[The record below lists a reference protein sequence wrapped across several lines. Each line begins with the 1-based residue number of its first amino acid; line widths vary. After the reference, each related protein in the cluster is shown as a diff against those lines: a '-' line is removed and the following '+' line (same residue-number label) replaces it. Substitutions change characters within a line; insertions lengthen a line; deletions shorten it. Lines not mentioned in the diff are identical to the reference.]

1 MMFRRLSMI
10 LGLCS
15 AMLLAG
21 CASGQFAFDEP
32 ELRSILVVPV
42 INETNSVEADTLM
55 HATATTPLA
64 NMGYYAFPVDT
75 VKFVLESESLYEP
88 ERVRELGPVKLAEM
102 FHADS
107 VLFIKVT
114 YWDAQYI
121 VLNTK
126 TKVTAEYEL
135 FKADGTSLWKDT
147 VTFAKDS
154 SSQNASLLGRRR
166 CRHQPCGSR
175 LPPPGQERQCLRPS
189 PLARRSSRPRGR
201 RKDSAEAVMPSD
213 SRQL

>member
-1 MMFRRLSMI
+1 MFRRLSMI

-21 CASGQFAFDEP
+21 CASGPRQFAFDEP

-147 VTFAKDS
+147 VTFVKDS
-154 SSQNASLLGRRR
+154 SSQNASLIGLMVAAAVAAINRAAPDFR
-166 CRHQPCGSR
+166 
-175 LPPPGQERQCLRPS
+175 
-189 PLARRSSRPRGR
+189 PLA
-201 RKDSAEAVMPSD
+201 KSANVYALRHWHVGPHVLEAAEKA
-213 SRQL
+213 QQKQ

>member
-1 MMFRRLSMI
+1 MFRRLSMI

-21 CASGQFAFDEP
+21 CAAGPRQFAFDEP

-154 SSQNASLLGRRR
+154 SSQNASLLGLMVDAAVAAINRAAPDFR
-166 CRHQPCGSR
+166 
-175 LPPPGQERQCLRPS
+175 
-189 PLARRSSRPRGR
+189 PLA
-201 RKDSAEAVMPSD
+201 KSANAYALRHWHVGPHVLEAAEKT
-213 SRQL
+213 QQKQ

>member
-1 MMFRRLSMI
+1 MFRRLSMI

-21 CASGQFAFDEP
+21 CASGPRQFAFDEP

-121 VLNTK
+121 VLDTK

-154 SSQNASLLGRRR
+154 SSQNASLLGLMVDAAVAAINRAAPDFR
-166 CRHQPCGSR
+166 
-175 LPPPGQERQCLRPS
+175 
-189 PLARRSSRPRGR
+189 PLA
-201 RKDSAEAVMPSD
+201 KSANAYALRHWHVGPHVLEAAEKT
-213 SRQL
+213 QQKQ

>member
-1 MMFRRLSMI
+1 MFRRLSMI

-21 CASGQFAFDEP
+21 CASGPRQFAFDEP

-42 INETNSVEADTLM
+42 INETTSVEADTLM

-147 VTFAKDS
+147 VTFVKDS
-154 SSQNASLLGRRR
+154 SSQNASLIGLMVDAAVAAINRAAPDFR
-166 CRHQPCGSR
+166 
-175 LPPPGQERQCLRPS
+175 
-189 PLARRSSRPRGR
+189 PLA
-201 RKDSAEAVMPSD
+201 KSANVYALRHWHVGPHVLEAAEKA
-213 SRQL
+213 QQKQ

>member
-21 CASGQFAFDEP
+21 CASGPRQFAFDEP

-64 NMGYYAFPVDT
+64 DMGYYAFPVDT

-147 VTFAKDS
+147 VTFVKDS
-154 SSQNASLLGRRR
+154 SSQNASLIGLMVDAAVAAINRAAPDFR
-166 CRHQPCGSR
+166 
-175 LPPPGQERQCLRPS
+175 
-189 PLARRSSRPRGR
+189 PLA
-201 RKDSAEAVMPSD
+201 KSANVYALRHWHVGPHVLEAAEKA
-213 SRQL
+213 QQKQ

>member
-1 MMFRRLSMI
+1 MFRRLSMI

-21 CASGQFAFDEP
+21 CASGPRQFAFDEP

-64 NMGYYAFPVDT
+64 NLGYYAFPVDT

-154 SSQNASLLGRRR
+154 SSQNASLLGLMVDAAVAAINRAAPDFR
-166 CRHQPCGSR
+166 
-175 LPPPGQERQCLRPS
+175 
-189 PLARRSSRPRGR
+189 PLA
-201 RKDSAEAVMPSD
+201 KSANAYALRHWHVGPHVLEAAEKT
-213 SRQL
+213 QQKQ

>member
-1 MMFRRLSMI
+1 MI

-21 CASGQFAFDEP
+21 CASGPRQFAFDEP

-126 TKVTAEYEL
+126 TKVTAVYEL

-147 VTFAKDS
+147 VTFVKDS
-154 SSQNASLLGRRR
+154 SSQNASLIGLMVDAAVAAINRAAPDFR
-166 CRHQPCGSR
+166 
-175 LPPPGQERQCLRPS
+175 
-189 PLARRSSRPRGR
+189 PLA
-201 RKDSAEAVMPSD
+201 KSANVYALRHWHVGPHVLEAAEKA
-213 SRQL
+213 QQKQ

>member
-1 MMFRRLSMI
+1 MFRRLSMI

-21 CASGQFAFDEP
+21 CASGPHQFAFDEP

-147 VTFAKDS
+147 VTFVKDS
-154 SSQNASLLGRRR
+154 SSQNASLIGLMVDAAVAAINRAAPDFR
-166 CRHQPCGSR
+166 
-175 LPPPGQERQCLRPS
+175 
-189 PLARRSSRPRGR
+189 PLA
-201 RKDSAEAVMPSD
+201 KSANVYALRHWHVGPHVLEAAEKA
-213 SRQL
+213 QQKQ

>member
-1 MMFRRLSMI
+1 MFRRLSMI

-21 CASGQFAFDEP
+21 CASGPRQFAFDEP

-107 VLFIKVT
+107 MLFIKVT

-147 VTFAKDS
+147 VTFVKDS
-154 SSQNASLLGRRR
+154 SSQNASLIGLMVDAAVAAINRAAPDFR
-166 CRHQPCGSR
+166 
-175 LPPPGQERQCLRPS
+175 
-189 PLARRSSRPRGR
+189 PLA
-201 RKDSAEAVMPSD
+201 KSANVYALRHWHVGPHVLEAAEKA
-213 SRQL
+213 QQKQ

>member
-1 MMFRRLSMI
+1 MFRRLSMI

-21 CASGQFAFDEP
+21 CASGPRQFAFDEP

-55 HATATTPLA
+55 HATATTPMA

-147 VTFAKDS
+147 VTFVKDS
-154 SSQNASLLGRRR
+154 SSQNASLIGLMVDAAVAAINRAAPDFR
-166 CRHQPCGSR
+166 
-175 LPPPGQERQCLRPS
+175 
-189 PLARRSSRPRGR
+189 PLA
-201 RKDSAEAVMPSD
+201 KSANVYALRHWHVGPHVLEAAEKA
-213 SRQL
+213 QQKQ

>member
-1 MMFRRLSMI
+1 MLFRRLSMI

-21 CASGQFAFDEP
+21 CASGPRQFAFDEP

-147 VTFAKDS
+147 VTFVKDS
-154 SSQNASLLGRRR
+154 SSQNASLIGLMVDAAVAAINRAAPDFR
-166 CRHQPCGSR
+166 
-175 LPPPGQERQCLRPS
+175 
-189 PLARRSSRPRGR
+189 PLA
-201 RKDSAEAVMPSD
+201 KSANVYALRHWHVGPHVLEAAEKA
-213 SRQL
+213 QQKQ

>member
-1 MMFRRLSMI
+1 
-10 LGLCS
+10 
-15 AMLLAG
+15 MLLAG
-21 CASGQFAFDEP
+21 CASGPRQFAFDEP

-154 SSQNASLLGRRR
+154 SSQNASLLGLMVDAAVAAINRAAPDFR
-166 CRHQPCGSR
+166 
-175 LPPPGQERQCLRPS
+175 
-189 PLARRSSRPRGR
+189 PLA
-201 RKDSAEAVMPSD
+201 KSANAYALRHWHVGPHVLEAAEKT
-213 SRQL
+213 QQKQ

>member
-1 MMFRRLSMI
+1 MI
-10 LGLCS
+10 LGLCA

-21 CASGQFAFDEP
+21 CASGPRQFAFDEP

-147 VTFAKDS
+147 VTFVKDS
-154 SSQNASLLGRRR
+154 SSQNASLIGLMVDAAVAAINRAAPDFR
-166 CRHQPCGSR
+166 
-175 LPPPGQERQCLRPS
+175 
-189 PLARRSSRPRGR
+189 PLA
-201 RKDSAEAVMPSD
+201 KSANVYALRHWHVGPHVLEAAEKA
-213 SRQL
+213 QQKQ

>member
-1 MMFRRLSMI
+1 MFRRLSMI

-21 CASGQFAFDEP
+21 CASGPRQFAFDEP

-114 YWDAQYI
+114 YWNAQYI

-147 VTFAKDS
+147 VTFVKDS
-154 SSQNASLLGRRR
+154 SSQNASLIGLMVDAAVAAINRAAPDFR
-166 CRHQPCGSR
+166 
-175 LPPPGQERQCLRPS
+175 
-189 PLARRSSRPRGR
+189 PLA
-201 RKDSAEAVMPSD
+201 KSANVYALRHWHVGPHVLEAAEKA
-213 SRQL
+213 QQKQ

>member
-21 CASGQFAFDEP
+21 CASGPRQFAFDEP

-88 ERVRELGPVKLAEM
+88 ERVRELGP
-102 FHADS
+102 
-107 VLFIKVT
+107 
-114 YWDAQYI
+114 
-121 VLNTK
+121 
-126 TKVTAEYEL
+126 
-135 FKADGTSLWKDT
+135 
-147 VTFAKDS
+147 S
-154 SSQNASLLGRRR
+154 SSQKCSMPT
-166 CRHQPCGSR
+166 PC
-175 LPPPGQERQCLRPS
+175 C
-189 PLARRSSRPRGR
+189 SSRSPTGT
-201 RKDSAEAVMPSD
+201 PST
-213 SRQL
+213 SC

>member
-1 MMFRRLSMI
+1 MI

-21 CASGQFAFDEP
+21 CASGPRQFAFDEP

-121 VLNTK
+121 VLDTK

-154 SSQNASLLGRRR
+154 SSQNASLLGLMVDAAVAAINRAAPDFR
-166 CRHQPCGSR
+166 
-175 LPPPGQERQCLRPS
+175 
-189 PLARRSSRPRGR
+189 PLA
-201 RKDSAEAVMPSD
+201 KSANAYALRHWHVGPHVLEAAEKT
-213 SRQL
+213 QQKQ

>member
-1 MMFRRLSMI
+1 MFRRLSMI

-21 CASGQFAFDEP
+21 CASGPRQFAFDEP

-154 SSQNASLLGRRR
+154 SSQNASLLGLMVDAAVAAINRAAPDFR
-166 CRHQPCGSR
+166 
-175 LPPPGQERQCLRPS
+175 
-189 PLARRSSRPRGR
+189 PLA
-201 RKDSAEAVMPSD
+201 KSANAYALRHWHVGPHVLEAAEKT
-213 SRQL
+213 QQKQ

>member
-1 MMFRRLSMI
+1 MFRHLSMI

-21 CASGQFAFDEP
+21 CASGPRQFAFDEP

-147 VTFAKDS
+147 VTFVKDS
-154 SSQNASLLGRRR
+154 SSQNASLIGLMVDAAVAAINRAAPDFR
-166 CRHQPCGSR
+166 
-175 LPPPGQERQCLRPS
+175 
-189 PLARRSSRPRGR
+189 PLA
-201 RKDSAEAVMPSD
+201 KSANVYALRHWHVGPHVLEAAEKA
-213 SRQL
+213 QQKQ

>member
-1 MMFRRLSMI
+1 MFRRLSMI

-21 CASGQFAFDEP
+21 CASGPRQFAFDEP

-147 VTFAKDS
+147 VTFVKDS
-154 SSQNASLLGRRR
+154 SSQNASLIGLMVDAAVAAINRAAPDFR
-166 CRHQPCGSR
+166 
-175 LPPPGQERQCLRPS
+175 
-189 PLARRSSRPRGR
+189 PLA
-201 RKDSAEAVMPSD
+201 KSANVYALRHWHIGPHVLEAAEKA
-213 SRQL
+213 QQKQ

>member
-1 MMFRRLSMI
+1 MFRRLSMT
-10 LGLCS
+10 LGHCS

-21 CASGQFAFDEP
+21 CASGPRQFAFDEP

-147 VTFAKDS
+147 VTFVKDS
-154 SSQNASLLGRRR
+154 SSQNASLIGLMVDAAVAAINRAAPDFR
-166 CRHQPCGSR
+166 
-175 LPPPGQERQCLRPS
+175 
-189 PLARRSSRPRGR
+189 PLA
-201 RKDSAEAVMPSD
+201 KSANVYALRHWHVGPHVLEAAEKA
-213 SRQL
+213 QQKQ

>member
-1 MMFRRLSMI
+1 MI

-21 CASGQFAFDEP
+21 CASGPRQFAFDEP

-88 ERVRELGPVKLAEM
+88 ERVRELGPVKFAEM

-147 VTFAKDS
+147 VTFVKDS
-154 SSQNASLLGRRR
+154 SSQNASLIGLMVDAAVAAINRAAPDFR
-166 CRHQPCGSR
+166 
-175 LPPPGQERQCLRPS
+175 
-189 PLARRSSRPRGR
+189 PLA
-201 RKDSAEAVMPSD
+201 KSANVYALRHWHVGPHVLEAAEKA
-213 SRQL
+213 QQKQ

>member
-1 MMFRRLSMI
+1 MFRRLSLM

-21 CASGQFAFDEP
+21 CASGPRQFAFDEP
-32 ELRSILVVPV
+32 ALRSILVVPV

-147 VTFAKDS
+147 VTFVKDS
-154 SSQNASLLGRRR
+154 SSQNASLIGLMVDAAVAAINRAAPDFR
-166 CRHQPCGSR
+166 
-175 LPPPGQERQCLRPS
+175 
-189 PLARRSSRPRGR
+189 PLA
-201 RKDSAEAVMPSD
+201 KSANVYALRHWHVGPHVLEAAEKA
-213 SRQL
+213 QQKQ

>member
-1 MMFRRLSMI
+1 MFRRLSMI

-21 CASGQFAFDEP
+21 CASGPRQFAFDEP

-147 VTFAKDS
+147 VTVVKDS
-154 SSQNASLLGRRR
+154 SSQNASLIGLMVDAAVAAINRAAPDFR
-166 CRHQPCGSR
+166 
-175 LPPPGQERQCLRPS
+175 
-189 PLARRSSRPRGR
+189 PLA
-201 RKDSAEAVMPSD
+201 KSANVYALRHWHVGPHVLEAAEKA
-213 SRQL
+213 QQKQ

>member
-1 MMFRRLSMI
+1 MFRRLSMI

-21 CASGQFAFDEP
+21 CASGPRQFAFDEP
-32 ELRSILVVPV
+32 ELRSILVIPV

-147 VTFAKDS
+147 VTFVKDS
-154 SSQNASLLGRRR
+154 SSQNASLIGLMVDAAVAAINRAAPDFR
-166 CRHQPCGSR
+166 
-175 LPPPGQERQCLRPS
+175 
-189 PLARRSSRPRGR
+189 PLA
-201 RKDSAEAVMPSD
+201 KSANVYALRHWHVGPHVLEAAEKA
-213 SRQL
+213 QQKQ

>member
-1 MMFRRLSMI
+1 MI

-21 CASGQFAFDEP
+21 CASGPRQFAFDEP

-107 VLFIKVT
+107 VLFIMVT

-147 VTFAKDS
+147 VTFVKDS
-154 SSQNASLLGRRR
+154 SSQNASLIGLMVDAAVAAINRAAPDFR
-166 CRHQPCGSR
+166 
-175 LPPPGQERQCLRPS
+175 
-189 PLARRSSRPRGR
+189 PLA
-201 RKDSAEAVMPSD
+201 KSANVYALRHWHVGPHVLEAAEKA
-213 SRQL
+213 QQKQ

>member
-1 MMFRRLSMI
+1 MFRRLSMI

-21 CASGQFAFDEP
+21 CASGPRQFAFDEP

-55 HATATTPLA
+55 HATVTTPLA

-147 VTFAKDS
+147 ITFAKDS
-154 SSQNASLLGRRR
+154 SSQNASLLGLMVDAAVAAINRAAPDFR
-166 CRHQPCGSR
+166 
-175 LPPPGQERQCLRPS
+175 
-189 PLARRSSRPRGR
+189 PLA
-201 RKDSAEAVMPSD
+201 KSANTYALRHWHVGPHVLEAAEKA
-213 SRQL
+213 QQKQ

>member
-1 MMFRRLSMI
+1 MFRRLSMI

-21 CASGQFAFDEP
+21 CASGPRQFAFDEP

-147 VTFAKDS
+147 VTFVKDS
-154 SSQNASLLGRRR
+154 SNQNASLIGLMVDAAVAAINRAAPDFR
-166 CRHQPCGSR
+166 
-175 LPPPGQERQCLRPS
+175 
-189 PLARRSSRPRGR
+189 PLA
-201 RKDSAEAVMPSD
+201 KSANVYALRHWHVGPHVLEAAEKA
-213 SRQL
+213 QQKQ

>member
-1 MMFRRLSMI
+1 MI

-21 CASGQFAFDEP
+21 CASGPRQFAFDEP

-147 VTFAKDS
+147 VTFVKDS
-154 SSQNASLLGRRR
+154 SSQNASLIGLMVDAAVAAINRAAPDFR
-166 CRHQPCGSR
+166 
-175 LPPPGQERQCLRPS
+175 
-189 PLARRSSRPRGR
+189 PLA
-201 RKDSAEAVMPSD
+201 KSANVYALRHWHVGPHVLEAAEKA
-213 SRQL
+213 QQKQ

>member
-1 MMFRRLSMI
+1 MFRRLSMI

-21 CASGQFAFDEP
+21 CASGPRQFAFDEP

-154 SSQNASLLGRRR
+154 SSQNASLLGLMVDAAVVAINRAAPDFR
-166 CRHQPCGSR
+166 
-175 LPPPGQERQCLRPS
+175 
-189 PLARRSSRPRGR
+189 PLA
-201 RKDSAEAVMPSD
+201 KSANAYALRHWHVGPHVLEAAEKT
-213 SRQL
+213 QQKQ

>member
-1 MMFRRLSMI
+1 MFRRLSMI

-21 CASGQFAFDEP
+21 CASGPRQFAFDEP
-32 ELRSILVVPV
+32 ELRSILFVPV

-147 VTFAKDS
+147 VTFVKDS
-154 SSQNASLLGRRR
+154 SSQNASLIGLMVDAAVAAINRAAPDFR
-166 CRHQPCGSR
+166 
-175 LPPPGQERQCLRPS
+175 
-189 PLARRSSRPRGR
+189 PLA
-201 RKDSAEAVMPSD
+201 KSANVYALRHWHVGPHVLEAAEKA
-213 SRQL
+213 QQKQ

>member
-1 MMFRRLSMI
+1 MFRRLSMI
-10 LGLCS
+10 WGLCS

-21 CASGQFAFDEP
+21 CASGPRQFAFDEP

-147 VTFAKDS
+147 VTFVKDS
-154 SSQNASLLGRRR
+154 SSQNASLIGLMVDAAVAAINRAAPDFR
-166 CRHQPCGSR
+166 
-175 LPPPGQERQCLRPS
+175 
-189 PLARRSSRPRGR
+189 PLA
-201 RKDSAEAVMPSD
+201 KSANVYALRHWHVGPHVLEAAEKA
-213 SRQL
+213 QQKQ

>member
-1 MMFRRLSMI
+1 MFRRLSMI

-21 CASGQFAFDEP
+21 CASGPRQFAFDEP

-126 TKVTAEYEL
+126 TKVAAEYEL

-147 VTFAKDS
+147 VTFVKDS
-154 SSQNASLLGRRR
+154 SSQNASLIGLMVDAAVAAINRAAPDFR
-166 CRHQPCGSR
+166 
-175 LPPPGQERQCLRPS
+175 
-189 PLARRSSRPRGR
+189 PLA
-201 RKDSAEAVMPSD
+201 KSANVYALRHWHVGPHVLEAAEKA
-213 SRQL
+213 QQKQ

>member
-1 MMFRRLSMI
+1 MFRRLSMI

-21 CASGQFAFDEP
+21 CASGPRQFAFDEP

-126 TKVTAEYEL
+126 TKGTAEYEL

-154 SSQNASLLGRRR
+154 SSQNASLLGLMVDAAVAAINRAAPDFR
-166 CRHQPCGSR
+166 
-175 LPPPGQERQCLRPS
+175 
-189 PLARRSSRPRGR
+189 PLA
-201 RKDSAEAVMPSD
+201 KSANAYALRHWHVGPHVLEAAEKT
-213 SRQL
+213 QQKQ

>member
-21 CASGQFAFDEP
+21 CASGPRQFAFDEP

-75 VKFVLESESLYEP
+75 VKFVLESEILYEP

-147 VTFAKDS
+147 VTFVKDS
-154 SSQNASLLGRRR
+154 SSQNASLIGLMVDAAVAAINRAAPDFR
-166 CRHQPCGSR
+166 
-175 LPPPGQERQCLRPS
+175 
-189 PLARRSSRPRGR
+189 PLA
-201 RKDSAEAVMPSD
+201 KSANVYALRHWHVGPHVLEAAEKA
-213 SRQL
+213 QQKQ

>member
-1 MMFRRLSMI
+1 MFRRLSMI

-21 CASGQFAFDEP
+21 CASGPRQFAFDEP

-121 VLNTK
+121 VLNTM

-147 VTFAKDS
+147 VTFVKDS
-154 SSQNASLLGRRR
+154 SSQNASLIGLMVDAAVAAINRAAPDFR
-166 CRHQPCGSR
+166 
-175 LPPPGQERQCLRPS
+175 
-189 PLARRSSRPRGR
+189 PLA
-201 RKDSAEAVMPSD
+201 KSANVYALRHWHVGPHVLEAAEKA
-213 SRQL
+213 QQKQ

>member
-1 MMFRRLSMI
+1 
-10 LGLCS
+10 
-15 AMLLAG
+15 
-21 CASGQFAFDEP
+21 
-32 ELRSILVVPV
+32 
-42 INETNSVEADTLM
+42 
-55 HATATTPLA
+55 
-64 NMGYYAFPVDT
+64 MGYYAFPVDT

-154 SSQNASLLGRRR
+154 SSQNASLLGLMVDAAVAAINRAAPDFR
-166 CRHQPCGSR
+166 
-175 LPPPGQERQCLRPS
+175 
-189 PLARRSSRPRGR
+189 PLA
-201 RKDSAEAVMPSD
+201 KSANAYALRHWHVGPHVLEAAEKT
-213 SRQL
+213 QQKQ

>member
-1 MMFRRLSMI
+1 MFRRLSMI

-21 CASGQFAFDEP
+21 CASGPRQFAFDEP

-42 INETNSVEADTLM
+42 INETNSVEVDTLM

-147 VTFAKDS
+147 VTFVKDS
-154 SSQNASLLGRRR
+154 SSQNASLIGLMVDAAVAAINRAAPDFR
-166 CRHQPCGSR
+166 
-175 LPPPGQERQCLRPS
+175 
-189 PLARRSSRPRGR
+189 PLA
-201 RKDSAEAVMPSD
+201 KSANVYALRHWHVGPHVLEAAEKA
-213 SRQL
+213 QQKQ

>member
-1 MMFRRLSMI
+1 MI

-21 CASGQFAFDEP
+21 CASGPRQFAFDEP

-147 VTFAKDS
+147 VTFVKAS
-154 SSQNASLLGRRR
+154 SSQNASLIGLMVDAAVAAINRAAPDFR
-166 CRHQPCGSR
+166 
-175 LPPPGQERQCLRPS
+175 
-189 PLARRSSRPRGR
+189 PLA
-201 RKDSAEAVMPSD
+201 KSANVYALRHWHVGPHVLEAAEKA
-213 SRQL
+213 QQKQ